1 MDKVN
6 LESKNNCLKINIF
19 KLYFV
24 ALFFL
29 FPLRRTILKCEKNF
43 FLCYR
48 DQKKWIK
55 GKVCQLEA
63 EGRELVMFPRFTF
76 SDRDNIGNVFEH
88 FKIVIR
94 SAWNRIKQCNRVLF
108 CIFSDISKEKEKND
122 WKKKIPRLGT
132 EIFFL
137 VYRVFRFGMTN
148 INGLEM

>member
-1 MDKVN
+1 MCIRYGIAAK
-6 LESKNNCLKINIF
+6 KKIKSRLPLNKRMISVTKTF
-19 KLYFV
+19 YFHPHLIMHQAKLYFV

-29 FPLRRTILKCEKNF
+29 FPLRRTILKCEKKF

-94 SAWNRIKQCNRVLF
+94 SERNR
-108 CIFSDISKEKEKND
+108 KNNATECFFAFFLTFLRQ
-122 WKKKIPRLGT
+122 KKK
-132 EIFFL
+132 
-137 VYRVFRFGMTN
+137 MTGKKKN
-148 INGLEM
+148 A